1 MITYRLL
8 SAADLITLHECFLAA
23 FSDYEVDMQMSLEQ
37 FQQRILR
44 DGVRLEMS
52 AGAFDEKR
60 MIGFYMNATGMWQRT
75 NTAYDSGTGV
85 IPDYRRKGIGQQLFE
100 FIIPQLKANG
110 IDQYLLE
117 VLCSNESAVA
127 LYRKLGFVETR
138 VLDVFRATEPPADVR
153 ADVVVRRVEKPDWDP
168 FQSFWDSYPSW
179 QNSIDAVERIK
190 NERIIVAAYAGDSCV
205 GYGVL
210 FQPAAS
216 LMQLAVAREHRRKGA
231 GSKILAALQS
241 EVSEVVKVNNI
252 DESLQGTRAFF
263 EANGFKLVLKQF
275 EMLKNLTDSQD

>member
-1 MITYRLL
+1 
-8 SAADLITLHECFLAA
+8 
-23 FSDYEVDMQMSLEQ
+23 MQMSLEQ
-37 FQQRILR
+37 FQQRVLR

-52 AGAFDEKR
+52 AAAFDENR
-60 MIGFYMNATGMWQRT
+60 MIGFYMNATGVWQGT

-110 IDQYLLE
+110 VDQYLLE

-153 ADVVVRRVEKPDWDP
+153 SDVVVRPVEKPDWEL
-168 FQSFWDSYPSW
+168 FKSFWDGYPSW

-252 DESLQGTRAFF
+252 DESLPGTRAFF
-263 EANGFKLVLKQF
+263 EANGFKMALKQF
-275 EMLKNLTDSQD
+275 EMIKNLTGSQD